1 MDGRDLHYNRHI
13 FTYSS
18 GKLAGV
24 HVHITDMSPQQAGDL
39 R

>member
-1 MDGRDLHYNRHI
+1 MY

-18 GKLAGV
+18 AKLAGV
-24 HVHITDMSPQQAGDL
+24 YVYIRDMSPQQAGDL